1 VVPRQGVAGLIMS
14 TQITT
19 LCEAAGP
26 LGGRSPRNLYDQKF
40 GALEVLYRA
49 RDPKGNR
56 GWLCRCSECGGETVH
71 SAGDLTSGRTRCTIC
86 HPRRNGRPPLP
97 AEERLRR
104 ELAKKCNGRPSRDPN
119 VQARRECEWRWEQ
132 AAKAYLAGQ
141 QVAA

>member
-1 VVPRQGVAGLIMS
+1 MS
-14 TQITT
+14 TQLDTFFKDGRMGRPPLNLQGQHFHT
-19 LCEAAGP
+19 LEA
-26 LGGRSPRNLYDQKF
+26 LRRT
-40 GALEVLYRA
+40 
-49 RDPKGNR
+49 RDPDGTS

-71 SAGDLTSGRTRCTIC
+71 SAGDLTSGRARCTIY

-132 AAKAYLAGQ
+132 AAKAFLAWQ